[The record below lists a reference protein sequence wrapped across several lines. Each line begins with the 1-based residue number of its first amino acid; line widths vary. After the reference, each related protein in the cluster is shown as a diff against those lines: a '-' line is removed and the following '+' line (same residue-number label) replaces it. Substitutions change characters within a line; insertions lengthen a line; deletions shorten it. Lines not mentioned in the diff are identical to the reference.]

1 MPEIRLYPEA
11 GLRSFAEAILVSVGA
26 RPQHAHAVV
35 DTLVEA
41 DRRGVSTH
49 GVVRLASYCAN
60 IDKGEIDI
68 HAEPHVEREGGP
80 TALVDGRRAFG
91 AVTSTFAMDLATAK
105 AETHGIGAVA
115 ARRCTHFGTAA
126 YYSLRAAK
134 RGLVGL
140 AATNTPGVMAPAG
153 GASARLGNNPFS
165 VAAPMPEGRGPFVL
179 DMALSMVAR
188 GRIKLAEMTGAEIPG
203 DWAIDPDGNSTTD
216 PSRALAGALLPVG
229 GHKGYGLALAV
240 EILTAVLAGA
250 DLSPELRNT
259 SMTGVPKGRENARTG
274 NVGSFYLAIDPAR
287 FAGRETFLDGI
298 GRLMNGM
305 SETPAA
311 AGSDGVL
318 IPGDIEARSAAAAAT
333 EGVELD
339 DVTTRTLEELGQRLG
354 IVFPA
359 PVAVRATTE
368 VNHAEG

>member
-1 MPEIRLYPEA
+1 MSEIRRYPERA
-11 GLRSFAEAILVSVGA
+11 LRSYAEGILVSVGA
-26 RPQHAHAVV
+26 RPRHAHVV
-35 DTLVEA
+35 ADTLVEA

-60 IDKGEIDI
+60 IEQGEIDV
-68 HAEPHVEREGGP
+68 HAEPQVEREDGP

-91 AVTSTFAMDLATAK
+91 AVTSTFAMDLAAAK

-126 YYSLRAAK
+126 YYSLRAAR

-140 AATNTPGVMAPAG
+140 AATNTPGVMAPVG
-153 GASARLGNNPFS
+153 GAEARLGNNPFS
-165 VAAPMPEGRGPFVL
+165 VAAPMPDGRGSFVL

-188 GRIKLAEMTGAEIPG
+188 GRIKLAEMNGAEIPSG
-203 DWAIDPDGNSTTD
+203 WAIDPDGRSTTD

-229 GHKGYGLALAV
+229 GHKGYALALAV

-259 SMTGVPKGRENARTG
+259 SMTGVPKGRENAKAG
-274 NVGSFYLAIDPAR
+274 NVGSFYLAIDPDR

-298 GRLMNGM
+298 GRLMDGM
-305 SETPAA
+305 IGTPRAV
-311 AGSDGVL
+311 DTNEVL
-318 IPGDIEARSAAAAAT
+318 IPGDIEARSAATAAT
-333 EGVELD
+333 EGVGLD
-339 DVTTRTLEELGQRLG
+339 EATVRTLEELGQRRG
-354 IVFPA
+354 IDFPA
-359 PVAVRATTE
+359 PVGDRAG
-368 VNHAEG
+368 A